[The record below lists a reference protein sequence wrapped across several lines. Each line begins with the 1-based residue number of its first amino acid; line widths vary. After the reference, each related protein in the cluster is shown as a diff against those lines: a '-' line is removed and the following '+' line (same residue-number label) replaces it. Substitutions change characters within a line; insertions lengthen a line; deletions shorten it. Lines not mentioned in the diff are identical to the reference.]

1 MEMLTICSAS
11 RHHIFFTHSI
21 SKSLNSDSLQ
31 ASIFLPLRRP
41 LPVRLRS
48 SSTTRP
54 PRCISAGP
62 PLLRLTQTPQPG
74 NFTLEIFSAHVFVF
88 SCYSFRGTGLVG
100 KLSRFQDRARI
111 FFAVLFWMSLFFWYS
126 ALDGR
131 NSDKPNK
138 GSRFRR

>member
-1 MEMLTICSAS
+1 MEMLSIFSAS
-11 RHHIFFTHSI
+11 RHHNFFTYSF

-31 ASIFLPLRRP
+31 PSISPPKFHPLRRS

-48 SSTTRP
+48 NSTTRA
-54 PRCISAGP
+54 PRCSSAGP
-62 PLLRLTQTPQPG
+62 RPPPPPD
-74 NFTLEIFSAHVFVF
+74 SD
-88 SCYSFRGTGLVG
+88 SPGLVG

-126 ALDGR
+126 AWDGR
-131 NSDKPNK
+131 NSGKPDK